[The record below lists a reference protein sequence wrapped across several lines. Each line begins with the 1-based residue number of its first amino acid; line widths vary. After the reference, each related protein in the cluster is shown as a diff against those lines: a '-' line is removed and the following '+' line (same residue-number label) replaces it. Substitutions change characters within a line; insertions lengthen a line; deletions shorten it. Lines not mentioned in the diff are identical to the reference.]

1 MNINIKTKKNF
12 QTQFN
17 KMAEKYGEEF
27 LKLQGLDD
35 EKLSFTD
42 FIESFIDSDN
52 VANASVDANA
62 NIAQKDIVT
71 LLSEMSKPHQKL
83 LAFNKLYY
91 ELNKQYGF
99 KTANEAMEAM
109 WNYAVYMHDF
119 NTSTFYHYCYK
130 GEEMLTVKCK
140 RGIFDTT
147 FANLYDIIED
157 KEEFDESINQYA
169 KFPQEL
175 YVRDYNNDEVVWT
188 KVTRLVKHNNNKP
201 MRFIKYA
208 NGLSQIVT
216 EDHPIITEDG
226 DIPAIEVTTENRVLS
241 IEPTFYEVIAG
252 SDNIYNKEFGWIVG
266 LCLAEASARQ
276 SVVTLKQ
283 SAKPQYEKLIY
294 LLNKFHIPFVEELD
308 DRIRLKTS
316 PLEKIIEDM
325 LIGKTAAFKALP
337 QDGSFYPDEFM
348 DGVVA
353 GLIDGDGTIGGYKN
367 RQCQIRIAS
376 ETLCHQ
382 ISTYLKKHNVFC
394 GDRTPHIYSSS
405 NSFKQKLP
413 LFGIAFTLTNEEYFS
428 QIGSIKIEE
437 KYIPLERKGNFKNKK
452 YQYNYG
458 WVNIIENTEYIDTC
472 PVVYDITTETGHFI
486 CNHILSHNCFAYD
499 IKDIVERGLF
509 FIENYNAKPAKHLD
523 SFIQILMEG
532 IAWLSRRQS
541 GAVGLPNLI
550 PYLYYF
556 WSRDAR
562 AGYYTKD
569 PETYKHQQLQ
579 ALIYRLNQPWVR
591 TDQAAFTNVSIFDH
605 PYFEAIF
612 GGSIFPDG
620 ELMIDEEEEIIQFQ
634 KDFIDIVNEIREE
647 NIFTFPVLTV
657 SLLYQDKKFVDE
669 DFARWACEASRKW
682 NLFNFFTDSTVNS
695 LSNCCRLKSDVTD
708 LYFNSI
714 GGSALKVGS
723 VKVSTLNIARLAY
736 QSADERD
743 FLVAL
748 RNLTELNLKIL
759 DVQRTIIKRN
769 VEKGLLPSFSSG
781 LVDFEHLYSTVG
793 VNGIYE
799 AIKTFGYIKT
809 DEFGN
814 TYYTDEAFSLGRRIF
829 DVIRNCINNFSLD
842 KDYKFN
848 IEQAPAEQA
857 AAKMQAADKFLYPE
871 KVVEDLPLYGN
882 QWIPLGIKATV
893 LERTRICA
901 AFDSYCN
908 GGSIEHI
915 NVDKPFSEFD
925 TAWEMLNWV
934 AQQGVT
940 YFAFNGKVAQCKNFH
955 SFYGKVCPVCGEPVE
970 TEYTRVVG
978 FYTPTKTYSKERK
991 AEFNLREWLPLDDK
1005 GADA

>member
-1 MNINIKTKKNF
+1 MNINIRTKKNF

-17 KMAEKYGEEF
+17 KMAETYGEEF

-35 EKLSFTD
+35 EKLSLTD
-42 FIESFIDSDN
+42 FIEGFIDSDN

-91 ELNKQYGF
+91 ELNKKYGF

-109 WNYAVYMHDF
+109 WNYALYMHDF
-119 NTSTFYHYCYK
+119 NTSTFYHY
-130 GEEMLTVKCK
+130 
-140 RGIFDTT
+140 
-147 FANLYDIIED
+147 
-157 KEEFDESINQYA
+157 
-169 KFPQEL
+169 
-175 YVRDYNNDEVVWT
+175 
-188 KVTRLVKHNNNKP
+188 
-201 MRFIKYA
+201 
-208 NGLSQIVT
+208 
-216 EDHPIITEDG
+216 
-226 DIPAIEVTTENRVLS
+226 
-241 IEPTFYEVIAG
+241 
-252 SDNIYNKEFGWIVG
+252 
-266 LCLAEASARQ
+266 
-276 SVVTLKQ
+276 
-283 SAKPQYEKLIY
+283 
-294 LLNKFHIPFVEELD
+294 
-308 DRIRLKTS
+308 
-316 PLEKIIEDM
+316 
-325 LIGKTAAFKALP
+325 
-337 QDGSFYPDEFM
+337 
-348 DGVVA
+348 
-353 GLIDGDGTIGGYKN
+353 
-367 RQCQIRIAS
+367 
-376 ETLCHQ
+376 
-382 ISTYLKKHNVFC
+382 
-394 GDRTPHIYSSS
+394 
-405 NSFKQKLP
+405 
-413 LFGIAFTLTNEEYFS
+413 
-428 QIGSIKIEE
+428 
-437 KYIPLERKGNFKNKK
+437 
-452 YQYNYG
+452 
-458 WVNIIENTEYIDTC
+458 
-472 PVVYDITTETGHFI
+472 
-486 CNHILSHNCFAYD
+486 CFAYD

-556 WSRDAR
+556 WSRDVK

-591 TDQAAFTNVSIFDH
+591 TDQAAFTNVSVFDH

-612 GGSIFPDG
+612 GGSVFPDG

-634 KDFIDIVNEIREE
+634 KDFIDVVNEIREE
-647 NIFTFPVLTV
+647 NIFTFPVLTA
-657 SLLYQDKKFVDE
+657 SLLYVNNEFVD
-669 DFARWACEASRKW
+669 DKFARWACEASRKW

-736 QSADERD
+736 QSKTEQE
-743 FLVAL
+743 FLVKL

-759 DVQRTIIKRN
+759 DVQRDIITRN

-781 LVDFEHLYSTVG
+781 LVDFEHLYSTIG

-799 AIKTFGYIKT
+799 AMKTFGYTKV

-814 TYYTDEAFSLGRRIF
+814 TYYIDEAYSLGRRIF
-829 DVIRNCINNFSLD
+829 NVIRNCIDNFSLD
-842 KDYKFN
+842 KNYKFN
-848 IEQAPAEQA
+848 IEQVPAEQA
-857 AAKMQAADKFLYPE
+857 AAKMQAADKFLYPD

-882 QWIPLGIKATV
+882 QWIPLGIKATI
-893 LERTRICA
+893 LERTKICA

-915 NVDKPFSEFD
+915 NVDAPFSTFD
-925 TAWEMLNWV
+925 QAWEMLNWV
-934 AQQGVT
+934 AAQGVT
-940 YFAFNGKVAQCKNFH
+940 YFAFNGKVAQCKNYH

-970 TEYTRVVG
+970 TEYTRIVA

-991 AEFNLREWLPLDDK
+991 AEFKLREWMPLNEK

>member
-91 ELNKQYGF
+91 ELNKKYGF
-99 KTANEAMEAM
+99 KIANEAMEAM
-109 WNYAVYMHDF
+109 WNYALYMHDF
-119 NTSTFYHYCYK
+119 NTTTFYHYC
-130 GEEMLTVKCK
+130 
-140 RGIFDTT
+140 FS
-147 FANLYDIIED
+147 YDL
-157 KEEFDESINQYA
+157 Q
-169 KFPQEL
+169 P
-175 YVRDYNNDEVVWT
+175 
-188 KVTRLVKHNNNKP
+188 
-201 MRFIKYA
+201 
-208 NGLSQIVT
+208 
-216 EDHPIITEDG
+216 
-226 DIPAIEVTTENRVLS
+226 
-241 IEPTFYEVIAG
+241 
-252 SDNIYNKEFGWIVG
+252 
-266 LCLAEASARQ
+266 
-276 SVVTLKQ
+276 
-283 SAKPQYEKLIY
+283 
-294 LLNKFHIPFVEELD
+294 
-308 DRIRLKTS
+308 
-316 PLEKIIEDM
+316 
-325 LIGKTAAFKALP
+325 
-337 QDGSFYPDEFM
+337 
-348 DGVVA
+348 
-353 GLIDGDGTIGGYKN
+353 
-367 RQCQIRIAS
+367 
-376 ETLCHQ
+376 
-382 ISTYLKKHNVFC
+382 
-394 GDRTPHIYSSS
+394 
-405 NSFKQKLP
+405 
-413 LFGIAFTLTNEEYFS
+413 
-428 QIGSIKIEE
+428 
-437 KYIPLERKGNFKNKK
+437 
-452 YQYNYG
+452 
-458 WVNIIENTEYIDTC
+458 
-472 PVVYDITTETGHFI
+472 
-486 CNHILSHNCFAYD
+486 
-499 IKDIVERGLF
+499 IVERGLF
-509 FIENYNAKPAKHLD
+509 FIDNYNARPAKHLD

-541 GAVGLPNLI
+541 GAVGLANLI

-556 WSRDAR
+556 WSRDVR

-634 KDFIDIVNEIREE
+634 KDFIDVVNEIREE
-647 NIFTFPVLTV
+647 NVFTFPVLTA

-736 QSADERD
+736 QSANERD

-781 LVDFEHLYSTVG
+781 LVDFEHLYSTIG

-799 AIKTFGYIKT
+799 AVKTFGYIKL

-814 TYYTDEAFSLGRRIF
+814 TYYTDEAFALGRRIF

-848 IEQAPAEQA
+848 IEQVPAEQA

-882 QWIPLGIKATV
+882 QWIPLGIKATI
-893 LERTRICA
+893 LERTKICA

-915 NVDKPFSEFD
+915 NVDAPFSTFES
-925 TAWEMLNWV
+925 AWEMLNWV

-970 TEYTRVVG
+970 TEYTRIVG
-978 FYTPTKTYSKERK
+978 
-991 AEFNLREWLPLDDK
+991 
-1005 GADA
+1005 

>member
-1 MNINIKTKKNF
+1 MNINIRTKKNF

-42 FIESFIDSDN
+42 FIDSFVDSDN

-109 WNYAVYMHDF
+109 WNYALYMHDF
-119 NTSTFYHYCYK
+119 NTSTFYHY
-130 GEEMLTVKCK
+130 
-140 RGIFDTT
+140 
-147 FANLYDIIED
+147 
-157 KEEFDESINQYA
+157 
-169 KFPQEL
+169 
-175 YVRDYNNDEVVWT
+175 
-188 KVTRLVKHNNNKP
+188 
-201 MRFIKYA
+201 
-208 NGLSQIVT
+208 
-216 EDHPIITEDG
+216 
-226 DIPAIEVTTENRVLS
+226 
-241 IEPTFYEVIAG
+241 
-252 SDNIYNKEFGWIVG
+252 
-266 LCLAEASARQ
+266 
-276 SVVTLKQ
+276 
-283 SAKPQYEKLIY
+283 
-294 LLNKFHIPFVEELD
+294 
-308 DRIRLKTS
+308 
-316 PLEKIIEDM
+316 
-325 LIGKTAAFKALP
+325 
-337 QDGSFYPDEFM
+337 
-348 DGVVA
+348 
-353 GLIDGDGTIGGYKN
+353 
-367 RQCQIRIAS
+367 
-376 ETLCHQ
+376 
-382 ISTYLKKHNVFC
+382 
-394 GDRTPHIYSSS
+394 
-405 NSFKQKLP
+405 
-413 LFGIAFTLTNEEYFS
+413 
-428 QIGSIKIEE
+428 
-437 KYIPLERKGNFKNKK
+437 
-452 YQYNYG
+452 
-458 WVNIIENTEYIDTC
+458 
-472 PVVYDITTETGHFI
+472 
-486 CNHILSHNCFAYD
+486 CFAYD

-556 WSRDAR
+556 WSRDVR

-569 PETYKHQQLQ
+569 PETYKQQQLQ
-579 ALIYRLNQPWVR
+579 ALIYRLNQPWIR
-591 TDQAAFTNVSIFDH
+591 TDQAAFTNVSVFDH

-612 GGSIFPDG
+612 GGSVFPDG

-634 KDFIDIVNEIREE
+634 KDFIDIINEVREE
-647 NIFTFPVLTV
+647 NVFTFPVLTA

-682 NLFNFFTDSTVNS
+682 NLFNFFTDNTVNS

-736 QSADERD
+736 QSTNERD
-743 FLVAL
+743 FLIAL

-759 DVQRTIIKRN
+759 DTQRTIIKRN
-769 VEKGLLPSFSSG
+769 VEKGLLPTFSSR
-781 LVDFEHLYSTVG
+781 LVDFDHLYSTVG
-793 VNGIYE
+793 INGIYE
-799 AIKTFGYIKT
+799 AIKTFGYIKI

-829 DVIRNCINNFSLD
+829 DVIRNCIDNFSLD

-848 IEQAPAEQA
+848 IEQVPAEQA
-857 AAKMQAADKFLYPE
+857 AVKMQAADKFLYPE

-915 NVDKPFSEFD
+915 NVDKPFSDFD

-955 SFYGKVCPVCGEPVE
+955 SFYGKICPTCGEPVE
-970 TEYTRVVG
+970 TEYTRIVG
-978 FYTPTKTYSKERK
+978 FYVPIKNYSKERK
-991 AEFNLREWLPLDDK
+991 TEFNLREWMSLDDK
-1005 GADA
+1005 GAEA

>member
-17 KMAEKYGEEF
+17 KMSEKYGEEF

-35 EKLSFTD
+35 EKLSLTD
-42 FIESFIDSDN
+42 FIDGFIDSDN

-91 ELNKQYGF
+91 ELNKKYGF
-99 KTANEAMEAM
+99 KTANDAMEAM
-109 WNYAVYMHDF
+109 WNYALYMHDF
-119 NTSTFYHYCYK
+119 NTTTFYHY
-130 GEEMLTVKCK
+130 
-140 RGIFDTT
+140 
-147 FANLYDIIED
+147 
-157 KEEFDESINQYA
+157 
-169 KFPQEL
+169 
-175 YVRDYNNDEVVWT
+175 
-188 KVTRLVKHNNNKP
+188 
-201 MRFIKYA
+201 
-208 NGLSQIVT
+208 
-216 EDHPIITEDG
+216 
-226 DIPAIEVTTENRVLS
+226 
-241 IEPTFYEVIAG
+241 
-252 SDNIYNKEFGWIVG
+252 
-266 LCLAEASARQ
+266 
-276 SVVTLKQ
+276 
-283 SAKPQYEKLIY
+283 
-294 LLNKFHIPFVEELD
+294 
-308 DRIRLKTS
+308 
-316 PLEKIIEDM
+316 
-325 LIGKTAAFKALP
+325 
-337 QDGSFYPDEFM
+337 
-348 DGVVA
+348 
-353 GLIDGDGTIGGYKN
+353 
-367 RQCQIRIAS
+367 
-376 ETLCHQ
+376 
-382 ISTYLKKHNVFC
+382 
-394 GDRTPHIYSSS
+394 
-405 NSFKQKLP
+405 
-413 LFGIAFTLTNEEYFS
+413 
-428 QIGSIKIEE
+428 
-437 KYIPLERKGNFKNKK
+437 
-452 YQYNYG
+452 
-458 WVNIIENTEYIDTC
+458 
-472 PVVYDITTETGHFI
+472 
-486 CNHILSHNCFAYD
+486 CFAYD

-509 FIENYNAKPAKHLD
+509 FIDNYNAKPAKHLD

-556 WSRDAR
+556 WSRDVKN
-562 AGYYTKD
+562 GYYTKD

-591 TDQAAFTNVSIFDH
+591 TDQAAFTNVSVFDH

-647 NIFTFPVLTV
+647 NIFTFPVLTA
-657 SLLYQDKKFVDE
+657 SLLYQDNEFVDE
-669 DFARWACEASRKW
+669 EFARWACEASRKW

-714 GGSALKVGS
+714 GGTALKVGS

-736 QSADERD
+736 QTIDGSQAVKEQD
-743 FLVAL
+743 FLVRL

-759 DVQRTIIKRN
+759 DAQREIIRRN

-793 VNGIYE
+793 INGIYE
-799 AIKTFGYIKT
+799 ALKTFGYTKE

-814 TYYTDEAFSLGRRIF
+814 TYYLPEAYSLGRRIF
-829 DVIRNCINNFSLD
+829 QVIRNCIDNFSLD

-848 IEQAPAEQA
+848 IEQVPAEQA

-871 KVVEDLPLYGN
+871 QVVEDLPLYGN
-882 QWIPLGIKATV
+882 QWIPLGIKATI
-893 LERTRICA
+893 LERTKICA

-915 NVDKPFSEFD
+915 NVDAPFSTFES
-925 TAWEMLNWV
+925 AWEMLNWV
-934 AQQGVT
+934 ARQGVT
-940 YFAFNGKVAQCKNFH
+940 YFAFNGKVAQCENYH
-955 SFYGKVCPVCGEPVE
+955 SFYGKVCPVCGKPAAV
-970 TEYTRVVG
+970 EYTRIVG

-991 AEFNLREWLPLDDK
+991 AECNMREWLPLDHK

>member
-35 EKLSFTD
+35 EKLSLTD
-42 FIESFIDSDN
+42 FIDGFIDSDN

-91 ELNKQYGF
+91 ELNKKYGF
-99 KTANEAMEAM
+99 KIANEAMEAM
-109 WNYAVYMHDF
+109 WNYALYMHDF
-119 NTSTFYHYCYK
+119 NTTTFYHY
-130 GEEMLTVKCK
+130 
-140 RGIFDTT
+140 
-147 FANLYDIIED
+147 
-157 KEEFDESINQYA
+157 
-169 KFPQEL
+169 
-175 YVRDYNNDEVVWT
+175 
-188 KVTRLVKHNNNKP
+188 
-201 MRFIKYA
+201 
-208 NGLSQIVT
+208 
-216 EDHPIITEDG
+216 
-226 DIPAIEVTTENRVLS
+226 
-241 IEPTFYEVIAG
+241 
-252 SDNIYNKEFGWIVG
+252 
-266 LCLAEASARQ
+266 
-276 SVVTLKQ
+276 
-283 SAKPQYEKLIY
+283 
-294 LLNKFHIPFVEELD
+294 
-308 DRIRLKTS
+308 
-316 PLEKIIEDM
+316 
-325 LIGKTAAFKALP
+325 
-337 QDGSFYPDEFM
+337 
-348 DGVVA
+348 
-353 GLIDGDGTIGGYKN
+353 
-367 RQCQIRIAS
+367 
-376 ETLCHQ
+376 
-382 ISTYLKKHNVFC
+382 
-394 GDRTPHIYSSS
+394 
-405 NSFKQKLP
+405 
-413 LFGIAFTLTNEEYFS
+413 
-428 QIGSIKIEE
+428 
-437 KYIPLERKGNFKNKK
+437 
-452 YQYNYG
+452 
-458 WVNIIENTEYIDTC
+458 
-472 PVVYDITTETGHFI
+472 
-486 CNHILSHNCFAYD
+486 CFAYD
-499 IKDIVERGLF
+499 IKDIVEKGLF
-509 FIENYNAKPAKHLD
+509 FIDNYNAKPAKHLD
-523 SFIQILMEG
+523 SFIQILMEA

-556 WSRDAR
+556 WSRDVR
-562 AGYYTKD
+562 ASYYTKD

-591 TDQAAFTNVSIFDH
+591 TDQAAFTNVSVFDH

-612 GGSIFPDG
+612 GGAQFPDG

-634 KDFIDIVNEIREE
+634 KDFIDIVNQIREE
-647 NIFTFPVLTV
+647 NIFTFPVLTA
-657 SLLYQDKKFVDE
+657 SLLYQDQKFVDE

-736 QSADERD
+736 QSESEQD
-743 FLVAL
+743 FLVRL

-759 DVQRTIIKRN
+759 DAQRAIIARN

-799 AIKTFGYIKT
+799 AVKTFGYTRT

-814 TYYTDEAFSLGRRIF
+814 TFYTEEAYALGRRIF
-829 DVIRNCINNFSLD
+829 NVIRNCIDNFSLD
-842 KDYKFN
+842 KSYKFN
-848 IEQAPAEQA
+848 IEQVPAEQA

-882 QWIPLGIKATV
+882 QWIPLGIKATI
-893 LERTRICA
+893 LERTKICA

-915 NVDKPFSEFD
+915 NVDAPFSTAD
-925 TAWEMLNWV
+925 SAWEMLNWV

-940 YFAFNGKVAQCKNFH
+940 YFAFNGKVAQCKNYH
-955 SFYGKVCPVCGEPVE
+955 SFYGKVCPVCSEPVE
-970 TEYTRVVG
+970 TEYTRIVG

-991 AEFNLREWLPLDDK
+991 AEFNMREWMPLNEK
-1005 GADA
+1005 GSEA

>member
-1 MNINIKTKKNF
+1 MNINIRTKKNF

-17 KMAEKYGEEF
+17 KMAETYGEEF

-35 EKLSFTD
+35 EKLSLTD
-42 FIESFIDSDN
+42 FIEGFIDSDN

-91 ELNKQYGF
+91 ELNKKYGF

-109 WNYAVYMHDF
+109 WNYALYMHDF
-119 NTSTFYHYCYK
+119 NTSTFYHY
-130 GEEMLTVKCK
+130 
-140 RGIFDTT
+140 
-147 FANLYDIIED
+147 
-157 KEEFDESINQYA
+157 
-169 KFPQEL
+169 
-175 YVRDYNNDEVVWT
+175 
-188 KVTRLVKHNNNKP
+188 
-201 MRFIKYA
+201 
-208 NGLSQIVT
+208 
-216 EDHPIITEDG
+216 
-226 DIPAIEVTTENRVLS
+226 
-241 IEPTFYEVIAG
+241 
-252 SDNIYNKEFGWIVG
+252 
-266 LCLAEASARQ
+266 
-276 SVVTLKQ
+276 
-283 SAKPQYEKLIY
+283 
-294 LLNKFHIPFVEELD
+294 
-308 DRIRLKTS
+308 
-316 PLEKIIEDM
+316 
-325 LIGKTAAFKALP
+325 
-337 QDGSFYPDEFM
+337 
-348 DGVVA
+348 
-353 GLIDGDGTIGGYKN
+353 
-367 RQCQIRIAS
+367 
-376 ETLCHQ
+376 
-382 ISTYLKKHNVFC
+382 
-394 GDRTPHIYSSS
+394 
-405 NSFKQKLP
+405 
-413 LFGIAFTLTNEEYFS
+413 
-428 QIGSIKIEE
+428 
-437 KYIPLERKGNFKNKK
+437 
-452 YQYNYG
+452 
-458 WVNIIENTEYIDTC
+458 
-472 PVVYDITTETGHFI
+472 
-486 CNHILSHNCFAYD
+486 CFAYD

-556 WSRDAR
+556 WSRDVK

-591 TDQAAFTNVSIFDH
+591 TDQAAFTNVSVFDH

-612 GGSIFPDG
+612 GGSVFPDG

-634 KDFIDIVNEIREE
+634 KDFIDVVNEIREE
-647 NIFTFPVLTV
+647 NIFTFPVLTA
-657 SLLYQDKKFVDE
+657 SLLYVDNKFVDDE
-669 DFARWACEASRKW
+669 FARWACEASRKW

-736 QSADERD
+736 QSKTEQE
-743 FLVAL
+743 FLVKL

-759 DVQRTIIKRN
+759 DVQRDIITRN

-781 LVDFEHLYSTVG
+781 LVDFEHLYSTIG

-799 AIKTFGYIKT
+799 AIKTFGYIKI

-814 TYYTDEAFSLGRRIF
+814 TYYTDEAYSLGRRIF
-829 DVIRNCINNFSLD
+829 NVIRNCIDNFSLD
-842 KDYKFN
+842 KNYKFN
-848 IEQAPAEQA
+848 IEQVPAEQA
-857 AAKMQAADKFLYPE
+857 AAKMQAADKFLYPD

-882 QWIPLGIKATV
+882 QWIPLGIKATI
-893 LERTRICA
+893 LERTKICA

-915 NVDKPFSEFD
+915 NVDAPFSTFD
-925 TAWEMLNWV
+925 QAWEMLNWV
-934 AQQGVT
+934 AAQGVT
-940 YFAFNGKVAQCKNFH
+940 YFAFNGKVAQCKNYH

-978 FYTPTKTYSKERK
+978 FYVPTKSYSKERK
-991 AEFNLREWLPLDDK
+991 QEYNLRVWMDLNDK
-1005 GADA
+1005 SIV